1 MAGSGSQQLGRVGA
15 LRGAR
20 ELLGVTADAEVR
32 DLRRAYRRRA
42 RGLHPDRSADPEAT
56 QQFQA
61 LHAAYRLALAAALAS
76 TPPGTPP
83 GTAPGT
89 APATDPPAARG
100 SSRPASVPTS
110 GPRRVRLR
118 AGGSAA
124 GPDAF
129 DGVTGAADD
138 GVWVVA
144 GPVHVQPP
152 RHAPMSRNPAEGR
165 P

>member
-1 MAGSGSQQLGRVGA
+1 VDS
-15 LRGAR
+15 
-20 ELLGVTADAEVR
+20 
-32 DLRRAYRRRA
+32 
-42 RGLHPDRSADPEAT
+42 EAT

-83 GTAPGT
+83 GTAQ
-89 APATDPPAARG
+89 ATDPPMARG
-100 SSRPASVPTS
+100 SSRPASAPTS
-110 GPRRVRLR
+110 GPRRVRPR
-118 AGGSAA
+118 AGGPAA
-124 GPDAF
+124 GRDAF
-129 DGVTGAADD
+129 GGVTEAADD

-152 RHAPMSRNPAEGR
+152 RHAPMSRNPSEGR

>member
-1 MAGSGSQQLGRVGA
+1 MAGSGSQQPGRVGA
-15 LRGAR
+15 LRSAR

-42 RGLHPDRSADPEAT
+42 RGLHPDRNVDSEAT

-76 TPPGTPP
+76 TPPGT
-83 GTAPGT
+83 AQ
-89 APATDPPAARG
+89 ATDPPMARG
-100 SSRPASVPTS
+100 SARPASAPTS

-118 AGGSAA
+118 AGGPAA
-124 GPDAF
+124 GRDAF
-129 DGVTGAADD
+129 GGVTGAADD

-152 RHAPMSRNPAEGR
+152 RHAPMSRNPSEER

>member
-1 MAGSGSQQLGRVGA
+1 MAGSGSHQLGRVGA
-15 LRGAR
+15 LRSAR

-32 DLRRAYRRRA
+32 DLTRAYRRRA
-42 RGLHPDRSADPEAT
+42 RGLHPDRSADPKAT

-61 LHAAYRLALAAALAS
+61 LHAAYLLALAAALAS

-83 GTAPGT
+83 GTAQ
-89 APATDPPAARG
+89 ATDPPAARG
-100 SSRPASVPTS
+100 GSRPASAPTS
-110 GPRRVRLR
+110 GRRRVRLR
-118 AGGSAA
+118 AGPAA
-124 GPDAF
+124 GRDAF
-129 DGVTGAADD
+129 GGVTGAADD

-152 RHAPMSRNPAEGR
+152 LHTPMSRNPLEGR